1 MALSADETIQLEKL
15 KLKSREGG
23 GAKKK
28 VIKPVGFWGSDTE
41 IRAAVDPATDEI
53 KTISKGFLS
62 SFFSFFWFLNNKTI

>member
-28 VIKPVGFWGSDTE
+28 KVIKPVGF
-41 IRAAVDPATDEI
+41 
-53 KTISKGFLS
+53 
-62 SFFSFFWFLNNKTI
+62 

>member
-28 VIKPVGFWGSDTE
+28 KSLSRSDFEGQTLKSGLLS
-41 IRAAVDPATDEI
+41 IPPLTKSKQFPKDFSLLFFFFFL
-53 KTISKGFLS
+53 ISQ
-62 SFFSFFWFLNNKTI
+62 

>member
-53 KTISKGFLS
+53 KTISIEFLS
-62 SFFSFFWFLNNKTI
+62 SFFFWFLNNKTI